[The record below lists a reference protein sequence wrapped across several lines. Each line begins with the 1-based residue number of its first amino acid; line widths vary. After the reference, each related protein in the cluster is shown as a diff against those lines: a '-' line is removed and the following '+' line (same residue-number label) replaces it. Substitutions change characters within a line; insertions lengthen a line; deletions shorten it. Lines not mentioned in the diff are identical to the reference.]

1 MEQKRESN
9 ELQHH
14 GIPGQK
20 WGVRRYQNKDGSLT
34 SAGRKR
40 MAKSMMKYKLFEVKK
55 GVKQPIK
62 KINKIARNE
71 KIEKTKHAL
80 KTKKQEPEK
89 KKTMKDM
96 TNEELREKTTR
107 LRLEN
112 DYTREVNNYN
122 TLHPKKISN
131 GRKFISYVG
140 SNVIKPAATDAGK
153 SLLTDLLKK
162 VGNEQLGLKEQHVDK
177 NAALKKE
184 VETLELERRK
194 MKATDDIYNMKKK
207 KENKK

>member
-1 MEQKRESN
+1 MEQHRTDEIY
-9 ELQHH
+9 HH
-14 GIPGQK
+14 GVPGQK

-40 MAKSMMKYKLFEVKK
+40 MAKSMMKYKLFETKK
-55 GVKQPIK
+55 DLKQQINKNNKFNKIK
-62 KINKIARNE
+62 KIE
-71 KIEKTKHAL
+71 KV
-80 KTKKQEPEK
+80 KKQEPEQ
-89 KKTMKDM
+89 KKTLKDM
-96 TNEELREKTTR
+96 SNDELKEKTTR

-112 DYTREVNNYN
+112 EYTREMNNYS

-140 SNVIKPAATDAGK
+140 SNVIKPAATDAGR

-162 VGNEQLGLKEQHVDK
+162 VGNEQLGLKDQKVDK

-207 KENKK
+207 KENRK